1 MMFHL
6 KNPELKHLLIC
17 WSKVLIIFQ
26 LLQHQIEDENF
37 VYSLLLI
44 NDQKAVDH
52 NIHHV
57 PPTVE
62 NNVTI
67 NWNHQLI
74 ISKLILWDW
83 LMNIDHIL
91 STALLLLLKYLYT
104 EWEKRNKYWRLVQTD
119 NQTNKLIIKLIIK
132 LIFKL
137 PIKLIIKLIKQQL

>member
-1 MMFHL
+1 MNQYSKSQQTAEHNNMMFDL

-26 LLQHQIEDENF
+26 LLRHQTEDENF
-37 VYSLLLI
+37 ICSLLLF

-52 NIHHV
+52 NIHLI

-62 NNVTI
+62 NNVNI

-74 ISKLILWDW
+74 ISKLIRWHW

-104 EWEKRNKYWRLVQTD
+104 VVCEVKVKTAVFVFRVRKEKQTLKVSS
-119 NQTNKLIIKLIIK
+119 N
-132 LIFKL
+132 
-137 PIKLIIKLIKQQL
+137 